1 MFLPHRYQTPLHL
14 ACRQNNLTMA
24 KTLIEKYKADF
35 KVQDDSGNYP
45 IHSACLTRDTKFFA
59 SMCSEGYF
67 SPSDLMLRD
76 YSGNTVLHTA
86 ALRNNDVL
94 ILHLVN
100 MGADL
105 EAKNNSDQKPIDVSK
120 PLARVI
126 LQQLI
131 QYK

>member
-1 MFLPHRYQTPLHL
+1 
-14 ACRQNNLTMA
+14 
-24 KTLIEKYKADF
+24 
-35 KVQDDSGNYP
+35 
-45 IHSACLTRDTKFFA
+45 
-59 SMCSEGYF
+59 
-67 SPSDLMLRD
+67 MLRD

-100 MGADL
+100 MGADVD
-105 EAKNNSDQKPIDVSK
+105 AKNNSDKKPIDVAK